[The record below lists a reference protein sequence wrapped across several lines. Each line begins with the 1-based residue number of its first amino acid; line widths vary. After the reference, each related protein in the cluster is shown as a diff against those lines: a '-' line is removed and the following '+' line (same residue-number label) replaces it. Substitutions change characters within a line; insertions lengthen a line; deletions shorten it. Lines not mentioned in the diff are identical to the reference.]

1 MVKDRDAISG
11 TPHVALE
18 TGGAHLECDL
28 ERLEGVV
35 GRRHTTIS
43 LSEEDRVVGILVGN
57 MHPPSLPVIQA
68 VERGDRPRLGI
79 VDGAWLLV
87 AFGLVAVVA
96 VVTRISLL
104 LTRELVLAAESFSR
118 LGQLS
123 VSVGDLVRSA
133 RRLGVDPAGQR

>member
-1 MVKDRDAISG
+1 MVKDRDTISG

-57 MHPPSLPVIQA
+57 RHPSSLPVLRA

-87 AFGLVAVVA
+87 AFGLVAAVA

-118 LGQLS
+118 LGRLS

-133 RRLGVDPAGQR
+133 RRLGVVPAGQR

>member
-1 MVKDRDAISG
+1 MVKDRDTISG

-28 ERLEGVV
+28 ERLERVV

-43 LSEEDRVVGILVGN
+43 LSEEDRVVGTLVGN
-57 MHPPSLPVIQA
+57 RHPPSLPVLRA

-87 AFGLVAVVA
+87 AFGLVAAVA

-118 LGQLS
+118 LGRLS

>member
-57 MHPPSLPVIQA
+57 RHPPSLPVLLA

-87 AFGLVAVVA
+87 AFGLVAAVA

-104 LTRELVLAAESFSR
+104 LTRS
-118 LGQLS
+118 Q
-123 VSVGDLVRSA
+123 
-133 RRLGVDPAGQR
+133 